1 MDNRQD
7 MADQPRP
14 AGAIFLSYAR
24 EDTDAARRI
33 AEALRSGG
41 LEVWFDQNELRGGD
55 VWDQKIRRQ
64 IKECTLFVPIIS
76 QHTQVR
82 GEGYFRLEWKLAV
95 ERTHLMAEGV
105 PYLVPVVVDET
116 PEDAGLVPEPFMRV
130 QWTRLPAALPT
141 PQFVDQVRRLLR
153 TPKTPALVQRP
164 ATASPHPDRP
174 RRGGFPVWPLV
185 VAGAAAILIAGVLY
199 FRAHPLVQEV
209 PLAAPV
215 SATPKPALSVTDK
228 SIAVL
233 PFADMSENK
242 DAGFFADGVH
252 EDLLTNLALVSEL
265 KVVSR
270 TSVMQYRNTTKTIRQ
285 IGQELGV
292 AYVLE
297 GSARRA
303 GNKVRVTGQLINTR
317 TDEHVWAKNYDRDLT
332 DLFGIQSALA
342 EEIAGSLSAVISP
355 ETRKHL
361 DRKPTE
367 NTAAYDL
374 FLQGR
379 AINNSAPSG
388 NAKSLTEAA
397 SFFER
402 ACELDP
408 KFATSWGE
416 LAVVC
421 ALKAFWN
428 IDPSAALRAKGEA
441 AIARAES
448 LEPKTPEVIRLV
460 GTFAYYAHRNY
471 EKATAQYLRLA
482 AVQPNDPT
490 VFSSLGLIQRRQGRW
505 AESLA
510 NLRKAAQLD
519 SGNIGYQRNL
529 LASLTTAR
537 RWDEAR
543 KIQERL
549 VALRPGDLGELQSLA
564 DLNYDATGSMQAAK
578 AFLAGLTPEQR
589 EDPDVLYRRKF
600 WASDAG
606 DVAEFKRLDKLLP
619 YEPDG
624 SPMAGAIFAGL
635 VYWGAGERE
644 LAQARVAPFLEEAHQ
659 RTDENPE
666 NALAWADRGRIEML
680 SGQTEVGLSH
690 LAKAADLMPT
700 SRDALV
706 GPVMRYGYL
715 CACAMAGRKDE
726 ALAGLADFVLQPTG
740 VPPTDI
746 RNNPVFR
753 LLRGDPRFEALLNDP
768 RGHEPLF

>member
-1 MDNRQD
+1 
-7 MADQPRP
+7 MADQPRVT
-14 AGAIFLSYAR
+14 GGIFLSYAR

-55 VWDQKIRRQ
+55 AWDQKIRRQ
-64 IKECTLFVPIIS
+64 IKDCSLFVPIIS

-105 PYLVPVVVDET
+105 AYLVPVVVDET

-141 PQFVDQVRRLLR
+141 PQFVDQVRRLLQ

-164 ATASPHPDRP
+164 ASAAPHLAKLQRS
-174 RRGGFPVWPLV
+174 GFPVWPFLV
-185 VAGAAAILIAGVLY
+185 VGAAAILIASVLY
-199 FRAHPLVQEV
+199 FRSHPLVQEV
-209 PLAAPV
+209 SLAAPV
-215 SATPKPALSVTDK
+215 SPAPKPAPAVADK

-388 NAKSLTEAA
+388 NAKALTEAA
-397 SFFER
+397 TYFER
-402 ACELDP
+402 ACQLDS
-408 KFATSWGE
+408 KFAISWGE

-421 ALKAFWN
+421 ALKDFWD
-428 IDPSAALRAKGEA
+428 IDTSAELRTKGEA

-448 LEPKTPEVIRLV
+448 LEPDTPEVIRLV
-460 GTFAYYAHRNY
+460 GTFAYYAHRDY
-471 EKATAQYLRLA
+471 AKATAQYMRLA

-510 NLRKAAQLD
+510 NLRKAAELD

-529 LASLTTAR
+529 LASLQTAR

-543 KIQERL
+543 AAQQRL
-549 VALRPGDLGELQSLA
+549 VALRPGDLDEQLTLV
-564 DLNYDATGSMQAAK
+564 DLEYDATGSMEGPK
-578 AFLAGLTPEQR
+578 AFLATLTPAQLES
-589 EDPDVLYRRKF
+589 PDLLFRRKF
-600 WASDAG
+600 WAH
-606 DVAEFKRLDKLLP
+606 DVRDLAEFKRLDKLQPFHPEDEQPVNAAIL
-619 YEPDG
+619 
-624 SPMAGAIFAGL
+624 AGTF
-635 VYWGAGERE
+635 YWGEGDTA
-644 LAQARVAPFLEEAHQ
+644 LARSRVAPFLAEARH
-659 RTDENPE
+659 RTETNPDNFQAWGNFGKIE
-666 NALAWADRGRIEML
+666 ILCDHPEAGLA
-680 SGQTEVGLSH
+680 H
-690 LAKAADLMPT
+690 LAKAAELMPV

-706 GPVMRYGYL
+706 GPVTRYWYVSG
-715 CACAMAGRKDE
+715 CAMVGRKDE
-726 ALAGLADFVLQPTG
+726 ALAGLAEFIRQPSG
-740 VPPTDI
+740 VPLTDV
-746 RNNPVFR
+746 RNNPAFR
-753 LLRGDPRFEALLNDP
+753 PLRGDPRFEALINDP